1 MVGFWS
7 MSPVSTATNP
17 RRGVHGPLMNDQ
29 DLSGS
34 ATLPLAGCVIA
45 VTADRRVTELR
56 VALERRGA
64 LVEHHPALRSVAHPN
79 EDAAVRSTRTL
90 LADQPDVVVVTTA
103 IGFRAWIEAAD
114 AVGLA
119 DDLLATLGRSRL
131 IARGPKARGAIEAAD
146 LSPDWVAGS
155 ETVEEIQRHLLD
167 EGIAGQHIA
176 VQLHG
181 AGAGGLDAALVEAGA
196 KVTGVMTYRWES
208 ADRVA
213 LCSSVAATADGQL
226 DAVVFTSAPGVEAW
240 LTGAEPEQIER
251 MRDLIAADRLV
262 VATVGPI
269 TAEPLLRV
277 GLKPLVPERW
287 RLGAMLRELVGHFAQ
302 RRPID
307 TVAGPLLVRAR
318 HIVLDG
324 RTITVAPACR
334 IILGALVDAHG
345 DVVLRGD
352 LLDLL
357 PGDARNPHALDVTIA
372 RLRSSTGSP
381 DLVRT
386 VVKRGYSLAVTEA

>member
-1 MVGFWS
+1 M
-7 MSPVSTATNP
+7 T
-17 RRGVHGPLMNDQ
+17 DQ
-29 DLSGS
+29 EVSGS
-34 ATLPLAGCVIA
+34 AMLPLAGCVIA

-64 LVEHHPALRSVAHPN
+64 VVEHHPALRSVAHPN
-79 EDAAVRSTRTL
+79 EDAAVRSTRAL
-90 LADQPDVVVVTTA
+90 LADPPDVVVVTTA

-119 DDLLATLGRSRL
+119 DDLLATLDRSRL

-155 ETVEEIQRHLLD
+155 ERVEEIQRYLLD
-167 EGIAGQHIA
+167 EGVAGTHIA

-181 AGAGGLDAALVEAGA
+181 AGAGGLDVALIEAGA
-196 KVTGVMTYRWES
+196 KVTGVVTYRWES
-208 ADRVA
+208 AERPA
-213 LCSSVAATADGQL
+213 LNSSVTATADGQL
-226 DAVVFTSAPGVEAW
+226 DAVVFTSSPGAEAW
-240 LTGAEPEQIER
+240 LSVARPEQIDR
-251 MRDLIAADRLV
+251 MRELIAADRLV
-262 VATVGPI
+262 LATVGPI
-269 TAEPLLRV
+269 TAEPLLRA
-277 GLKPLVPERW
+277 GLKPLIPGRW
-287 RLGAMLRELVGHFAQ
+287 RLGAMLRELVVHVAA
-302 RRPID
+302 RRPIP
-307 TVAGPLLVRAR
+307 TVAGPLLVRSR
-318 HIVLDG
+318 HVVLDG
-324 RTITVAPACR
+324 RTIAVAPACR
-334 IILGALVDAHG
+334 TILGALVDAGG